1 VDGTGAAP
9 QKGTVTQRA
18 IEQIKQMIAEGTLE
32 PGQRLPAERDLAAR
46 LGISRSSVR
55 EAIRALT
62 VLGVLEARHGSGVY
76 VTRLQAGDLLET
88 FGVVADLSRGER
100 LVELLEVRRILESTA
115 TALAAA
121 RITPDRLAEVEEHL
135 TAMNATDDPDRIL
148 AHDLAFHRAIAE
160 AAGNETMAA
169 ILEGLSSRTF
179 RARVWRGYQEAGAI
193 ARTRREHAAI
203 HRALAAR
210 DPEAARTA
218 AAAHVREVEEWL
230 RGRLGQ

>member
-1 VDGTGAAP
+1 MDETGAAP

-18 IEQIKQMIAEGTLE
+18 IERIKAMIADGTLE
-32 PGQRLPAERDLAAR
+32 PGQRLPAERDLAAG

-76 VTRLQAGDLLET
+76 VTRLEAGDLLET

-100 LVELLEVRRILESTA
+100 LVELLEVRRVLESTA

-179 RARVWRGYQEAGAI
+179 RARIWRGYQEEGAI

-203 HRALAAR
+203 HRALTAR

-218 AAAHVREVEEWL
+218 AAAHVGEVEEWL